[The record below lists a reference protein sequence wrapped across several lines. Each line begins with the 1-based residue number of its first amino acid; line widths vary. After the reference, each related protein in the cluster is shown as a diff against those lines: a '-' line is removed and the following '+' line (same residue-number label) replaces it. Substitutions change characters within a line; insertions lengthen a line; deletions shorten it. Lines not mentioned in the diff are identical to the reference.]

1 MGGAAISGTEG
12 YAEEASELLR
22 IYESVEFAEVHA
34 AVLPLIP
41 RTPSRV
47 LDVGAGTGRDAAAYA
62 DMGHSVVAV
71 EPTDEMRLP
80 AMKLHSSP
88 AITWIKDSL
97 PELAALEDE
106 TFDLVTLSAVWM
118 HFDADQRTRGMT
130 RLTALLR
137 DGGTLILSLRHGP
150 IPPGR
155 RMFEISGEETITLAR
170 QHGFTNVLNVN
181 EPSRREVHR
190 LAGVTWTRM
199 AFVKG

>member
-12 YAEEASELLR
+12 YAEEAPELLR
-22 IYESVEFAEVHA
+22 IYESAEFAEVHA

-41 RTPSRV
+41 RTHSRV
-47 LDVGAGTGRDAAAYA
+47 LDVGAGTGRDAAAFA
-62 DMGHSVVAV
+62 EMGHSVVAV

-97 PELAALEDE
+97 PELAALKDE

-155 RMFEISGEETITLAR
+155 RMFEVSGDETITLAR

-181 EPSRREVHR
+181 EPSRHEVHR
-190 LAGVTWTRM
+190 LTGVTWTRL